1 MTVERQLVVCLR
13 QIRAAGCDRFA
24 AMLLDDVLLGVQ
36 FGDALF
42 ICDGAT
48 AAIDIVLVAVVV
60 AAAIAVAIHHTLLR
74 QSIQTF
80 GRGLFSALKKILTES
95 KYTF

>member
-1 MTVERQLVVCLR
+1 MCLG
-13 QIRAAGCDRFA
+13 QIRTTGCNCFA
-24 AMLLDDVLLGVQ
+24 AMFFDEILLGVQ

-42 ICDGAT
+42 ICDGA
-48 AAIDIVLVAVVV
+48 AAAVYIVFVAVVV
-60 AAAIAVAIHHTLLR
+60 VVVVIAAAVAAAMHHTLLR

>member
-1 MTVERQLVVCLR
+1 MERHLILCLR

-24 AMLLDDVLLGVQ
+24 AMLFNEILLGVQ
-36 FGDALF
+36 LGDALF
-42 ICDGAT
+42 VRDG
-48 AAIDIVLVAVVV
+48 V
-60 AAAIAVAIHHTLLR
+60 AAAVDIAFVLAAAVTAAVHYSLLR

-80 GRGLFSALKKILTES
+80 CRGLFSALKKILTES